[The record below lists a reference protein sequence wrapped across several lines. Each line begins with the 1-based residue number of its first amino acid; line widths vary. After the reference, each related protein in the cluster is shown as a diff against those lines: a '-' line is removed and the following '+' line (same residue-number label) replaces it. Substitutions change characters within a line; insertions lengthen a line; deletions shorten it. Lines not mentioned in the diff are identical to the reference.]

1 MKSREWV
8 QATKIRVEST
18 LGNINNSS
26 KIILGFKAK
35 LFPKIIKSISWV
47 AELIHYNKSKLYT
60 VNFGIDYKLRLKDK
74 FQLVS
79 ILMRAHDFVYEI

>member
-1 MKSREWV
+1 MIY
-8 QATKIRVEST
+8 KITVYT
-18 LGNINNSS
+18 FAL
-26 KIILGFKAK
+26 
-35 LFPKIIKSISWV
+35 
-47 AELIHYNKSKLYT
+47 HYNKSKLYT